1 MAIIPSIINWLNIKR
16 INQIEIFKKYPFETQ
31 QETLYQLLA
40 KAAKTEWGKKYDYHS
55 IASIKEYQSRFPVQT
70 YEDILCYV
78 ERLRKGESN
87 LLWPGEIKWFAKSSG
102 TTSTKSKFIPMS
114 SEALE
119 DCHYRAAKDILA
131 LYIMQRPE
139 SRIFSGK
146 SLTLGG
152 SHRMNQF
159 SNDSLYG
166 DLSAILIEN
175 APFWVDII
183 RTPKQKIALLEDFE
197 EKLNL
202 ITKSTVNENV
212 TSISGVPSW
221 YLVLIKQI
229 LAFTG
234 RNNLLDVWPNLEVF
248 FHGGI
253 SFKPYREQYKKL
265 ISGDQMCYM
274 ETYNASEGF
283 FGIQDDMLQN
293 DMLLMLD
300 YGIFYEFIPAD
311 KINSEN
317 PPVYIITEVE
327 TDVNYAIII
336 STNAGLWRYM
346 MGDTIIFTSLDPYR
360 FRISGRTKH
369 FINVFGEE
377 VIVDNAEK
385 ALESACKKTDSIIAE
400 YTAGPV
406 FMNTLSKGSHEWII
420 EFEKIPS
427 DLNLFIET
435 LDETLKSVNSDY
447 EAKRYKDLNLVLPV
461 VRSVPR
467 GTFNTWM
474 KAKNKLGG
482 QNKVP
487 RLSNSREYIEE
498 LYLIASIA
506 PPCPPTSLRR
516 SGCDPPPKTS
526 NGLREGE
533 EGG

>member
-1 MAIIPSIINWLNIKR
+1 MAIIPSIVNWLNIKR
-16 INQIEIFKKYPFETQ
+16 INQIEIFKQYPFETQ
-31 QETLYQLLA
+31 QESLYRLLA
-40 KAAKTEWGKKYDYHS
+40 KASKTEWGKKYGYSS
-55 IASIKEYQSRFPVQT
+55 ISSIKEYQSRFPIQT
-70 YEDILCYV
+70 YEDILPYV
-78 ERLRKGESN
+78 ERLRKGEAN

-114 SEALE
+114 REALE
-119 DCHYRAAKDILA
+119 DCHYRAAKDILV
-131 LYIMQRPE
+131 LYTMHRPE
-139 SRIFSGK
+139 TRIFSGK

-183 RTPKQKIALLEDFE
+183 RTPRQKIALLEDFE

-202 ITKSTVNENV
+202 ITRSTVNENV

-234 RNNLLDVWPNLEVF
+234 KDNLLEVWPNLEVF

-253 SFKPYREQYKKL
+253 SFKPYRDQYKKL
-265 ISGDQMCYM
+265 IAGDQMNYM

-283 FGIQDDMLQN
+283 FGIQDDPLKT

-311 KINSEN
+311 KVCSDN
-317 PPVYIITEVE
+317 PPVYTVTEVQ
-327 TDVNYAIII
+327 TNVNYAVII
-336 STNAGLWRYM
+336 STNGGLWRYM
-346 MGDTIIFTSLDPYR
+346 MGDTIVFTSLKP
-360 FRISGRTKH
+360 FKFIISGRTKH

-377 VIVDNAEK
+377 VIIDNADK
-385 ALESACKKTDSIIAE
+385 ALESACKATGAVIAE

-406 FMNTLSKGSHEWII
+406 FMSTRSKGSHEWII
-420 EFEKIPS
+420 EFERPPS
-427 DLNLFIET
+427 DHSLFVDT
-435 LDETLKSVNSDY
+435 LDTTLKSLNSDY

-461 VRSVPR
+461 VRSVPI
-467 GTFNTWM
+467 GTFNKWL
-474 KAKNKLGG
+474 KSKDKLGG

-487 RLSNSREYIEE
+487 RLSNSREYIED
-498 LYLIASIA
+498 LYLIADI
-506 PPCPPTSLRR
+506 R
-516 SGCDPPPKTS
+516 K
-526 NGLREGE
+526 E
-533 EGG
+533 